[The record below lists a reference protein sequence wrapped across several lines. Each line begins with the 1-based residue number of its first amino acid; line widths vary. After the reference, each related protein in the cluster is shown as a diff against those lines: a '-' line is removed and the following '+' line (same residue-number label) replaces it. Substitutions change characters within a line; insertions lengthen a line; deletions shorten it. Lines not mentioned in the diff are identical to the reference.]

1 MKFGIAKDIRSE
13 VRECTPDL
21 LNQALDSP
29 QVAKVC
35 AEIED
40 ALEKFRRGEIA
51 KDEYET
57 MKGQL
62 KKRLPILT
70 PHATFPNGR
79 RKNDEAI
86 PSGLSIYDLD
96 HIENPRAKWEEIEA
110 RKGELGILFAHIT
123 PSTEGLRL
131 VFVMP
136 QGMDLAQAQAWMAS
150 QLGDKQ
156 YDACV
161 KDYARCSFVVPRD
174 YILYM
179 NADGLFNSPQS
190 TPSTTEINVIQTT
203 EGRKNLKGT
212 AQPKMD
218 APEILRRNAPLDDKI
233 KEEKE
238 KLCDTPC
245 DSVVNNYPQ
254 AYEEIPYETIV
265 ETLEEQMGGQ
275 PEHGSRNTFIFS
287 MACHL
292 RYVCNDDA
300 DWISQILPTYGE
312 ARDKWMASI
321 RSACNR
327 NQTKAMPRI
336 MKRTLNICKQREAEE
351 NSSLTTHN
359 SELNSPPAM
368 PKRLPP
374 LIKLLVSRTP
384 RIYQPAVAHA
394 VFPALGAHLWKTHF
408 RYIDNVLHEATLMN
422 VLMGETGAGKNCI
435 SEPINFILKDIR
447 QRDRDNLQ
455 REKEWKVEMQTKGAN
470 KDKRQRP
477 EALVIQETDPDMT
490 NAAFVQRLADA
501 EERFLYTKMNEIDQF
516 DALKTSAN
524 KKAHFQIMCLAFDPG
539 NVYGQTRVG
548 TGSVSERV
556 CIRFNW
562 NASTTIR
569 KGQAYFRSV
578 LTDGPISRINFCTIP
593 QREIGSEM
601 PVYGTYDAAFEEELR
616 PYIER
621 LNKARGIV
629 ECRQAHVL
637 AKKLVEECADFA
649 RLSQSRVYENLSFRG
664 NVIAFL
670 KAMVLYVAHDG
681 KWDKSIEDFVRWSLQ
696 YDLWCK
702 MRFFGDAIE
711 AQEEKEGAVP
721 TKGPQNL
728 LDLLPEIF
736 SREDASAMRHRMGI
750 RNDSLKQMLSN
761 WKQRGYIEL
770 YGEEMKRSEAN
781 RQRYI
786 KTAQYLKKHPQRNLE
801 SNQYSVNS

>member
-110 RKGELGILFAHIT
+110 RKEELGILLAHIT

-156 YDACV
+156 YDSCV
-161 KDYARCSFVVPRD
+161 KDYARCSFVVPRE
-174 YILYM
+174 YVLYQSE
-179 NADGLFNSPQS
+179 ALFSNDRG
-190 TPSTTEINVIQTT
+190 EMINDRDEVVNDRGEMI
-203 EGRKNLKGT
+203 N
-212 AQPKMD
+212 D
-218 APEILRRNAPLDDKI
+218 
-233 KEEKE
+233 KEEKNHPE
-238 KLCDTPC
+238 G
-245 DSVVNNYPQ
+245 NYHLSSINYHLKEDYHLNKEEYP
-254 AYEEIPYETIV
+254 ATYEDIPYETIV

-336 MKRTLNICKQREAEE
+336 MKRTLAICRQREAEE

-801 SNQYSVNS
+801 SNQYSVNNE